1 MRSTCTHFHVERLH
15 NSTALLGPIILQ
27 REDHTLKGFDVVFL
41 HSQVRAILL
50 SELIKN
56 NTEVYPDIP

>member
-1 MRSTCTHFHVERLH
+1 
-15 NSTALLGPIILQ
+15 LGPIILQ
-27 REDHTLKGFDVVFL
+27 REDHTLKGFDIVFL

-56 NTEVYPDIP
+56 NDQVYPVIP